1 MDLYQEKYLKYKSKY
16 ELLKKQY
23 GGNKRILSDL
33 KGLMKLPYVKYTYG
47 LTAVPIATDIKFS
60 QNGKYTWKVYLIG
73 PAGTPYEGYKW
84 IVKID
89 FPNDYP
95 FKQADIKF
103 ETRIFHPN
111 ISFEIDELVNRRP
124 IRIESLDWNPSI
136 AIARIFVEIIEILKH
151 PNIHEEPLNPVAL
164 SLYNSG
170 IGYLE
175 RVKNYAEQFAERV

>member
-33 KGLMKLPYVKYTYG
+33 KGLMRLPYVKYTYG

-95 FKQADIKF
+95 FNQADIKF
-103 ETRIFHPN
+103 ENKIFHPN
-111 ISFEIDELVNRRP
+111 ISWDTGTTYLFP
-124 IRIESLDWNPSI
+124 DWNPGLNMETSFGTI
-136 AIARIFVEIIEILKH
+136 MEKLNN
-151 PNIHEEPLNPVAL
+151 PNIKEPLNSVAL
-164 SLYNSG
+164 TLYNRRT
-170 IGYLE
+170 GYSE
-175 RVKNYAEQFAERV
+175 KVKEYAEQFAERV

>member
-23 GGNKRILSDL
+23 GGNPIPRILKDL
-33 KGLMKLPYVKYTYG
+33 RGLMKLTYVKYTYG
-47 LTAVPIATDIKFS
+47 LTAVPSEKEIIF

-103 ETRIFHPN
+103 ENKIFHPN
-111 ISFEIDELVNRRP
+111 ISWDTGTTYLFN
-124 IRIESLDWNPSI
+124 DWNPI
-136 AIARIFVEIIEILKH
+136 LNMEKLFVTIMEKLNN
-151 PNIHEEPLNPVAL
+151 PNIKEPLNSVAL
-164 SLYNSG
+164 TLYNRRT
-170 IGYLE
+170 GYLE
-175 RVKNYAEQFAERV
+175 KVKDYAEQFAELV